1 MELHTKIVNSGPLTS
16 RSQFSQKAQSSIF
29 DRVPKMPMRFFSDS
43 QCFEILLTIQRGYG
57 KLLTVRLHQKGFAI
71 L

>member
-16 RSQFSQKAQSSIF
+16 RSPFSQKAQSSIF

-43 QCFEILLTIQRGYG
+43 QCFEILLTI
-57 KLLTVRLHQKGFAI
+57 
-71 L
+71 